1 MRRVTIRPRPRGGPH
16 PATRRAALRQRH
28 TRPLLSRLRAA
39 VLPASQRRTLDELTE
54 DLDLRSGDVRSKQSA
69 FWTMLVLAGAAA
81 VVILIGVAAAV
92 LVPGT
97 VDLQTNSQITSRTSP
112 TVVDL
117 VAAVATAGSPG
128 GGLSPARCSSRR
140 SATPRRLMPRPDGS
154 APSGARRSPSRS
166 ASSPC

>member
-1 MRRVTIRPRPRGGPH
+1 M
-16 PATRRAALRQRH
+16 
-28 TRPLLSRLRAA
+28 
-39 VLPASQRRTLDELTE
+39 LPASQRRTLDELTE

-69 FWTMLVLAGAAA
+69 FWTMLVLAGAA

-117 VAAVATAGSPG
+117 VAAVATGFAGAV
-128 GGLSPARCSSRR
+128 GLSRR
-140 SATPRRLMPRPDGS
+140 DALR
-154 APSGARRSPSRS
+154 GARLRRGG
-166 ASSPC
+166 